1 MVWSYSRLTSFEEC
15 PYRWFLSYL
24 YRDEYGRPLKK
35 KSGFFAEFGSYI
47 HLIMQMY
54 LDGILKK
61 NELST
66 FYVAHFSSN
75 VRSKAPNQKIYHNY
89 FEQGFRYLDNLSF
102 PQRTVLGVEQ
112 NVNFSFAGKPWTG
125 FIDLVSED
133 NGKLIITDHKSR
145 LLKPRSHR
153 SSPPKSDLE
162 LDSYFRQLYVYSASI
177 KDQYGRYP
185 DALEFNCFRS
195 QTMIQEPFR
204 MDRMREIELW
214 SKEEIEKITVNDDW
228 SANPDYWRCH
238 YLCDVCADCEYKQ
251 MS

>member
-1 MVWSYSRLTSFEEC
+1 
-15 PYRWFLSYL
+15 
-24 YRDEYGRPLKK
+24 
-35 KSGFFAEFGSYI
+35 
-47 HLIMQMY
+47 MQMY
-54 LDGILKK
+54 LDGVLKK

-153 SSPPKSDLE
+153 SSPTKSDLE
-162 LDSYFRQLYVYSASI
+162 LDSYLRQLYVYSASI
-177 KDQYGRYP
+177 KDLYGRYP